1 MKTGLSASKDRK
13 TSGMAIVEMV
23 LASAVGVLVL
33 GALLTLVM
41 EVAKE
46 QRRGLVDSSL
56 EMEANLLEDKVNRV
70 LRSMSSGESVV
81 TAEPTATG
89 SAFFRKII
97 IARGQTP
104 TYPREE
110 LVYDPANCRMV
121 HDPNRAATG
130 DESILME
137 GTNSVVL
144 RNAYFFLSAKPD
156 GSLDSSAVNVFLQF
170 DDNCAAMRRN
180 PDRSLRRTQVSRVF
194 TVKMRNN

>member
-1 MKTGLSASKDRK
+1 
-13 TSGMAIVEMV
+13 MAIVEMV

-56 EMEANLLEDKVNRV
+56 EMKANLLEDKVNRV
-70 LRSMSSGESVV
+70 LRPMSSGESVV
-81 TAEPTATG
+81 TADPTATG
-89 SAFFRKII
+89 SVFFRRII

-104 TYPREE
+104 AYPREE
-110 LVYDPANCRMV
+110 LVYDPVNCRLV
-121 HDPNRAATG
+121 HDPNRAAAG
-130 DESILME
+130 DENILMQ

-144 RNAYFFLSAKPD
+144 RNAYFFLSAKAD

-170 DDNCAAMRRN
+170 DDDFTAMRRN
-180 PDRSLRRTQVSRVF
+180 PDRSLRRTQVTRVF